1 MEHYSS
7 LGDGNADLALAVIG
21 LAPAAEPRVTQRFI
35 HVTDG
40 WALALRW
47 VALAPLP
54 SLLSLAATWTTTHRN
69 PKVSVQPVLSPFHHP
84 PSILVPASPASTL
97 DLNSSPIAHIPLSRI
112 NHPPPK
118 LDLPF
123 PTVVASSLPE
133 HCLYFGTTLSLFLS
147 SHNRIVALPRL
158 SHSRILCAFGGTFTH
173 QSDSLIWIPHV
184 SSVIMTDQ
192 PLLKKA
198 CLEPAAEI
206 AVPSSPIPARSSLS
220 ASPDDLPLS
229 INPSERTK
237 FASPQPPASSSEMTP
252 PPSRNAPH
260 ESTPVRAFS
269 EHNPFLVSPPATV
282 NQTLCVAY
290 GASKSLPTST
300 DIEDADTES
309 LRKMA
314 KGLLAVAQ
322 ESRMSAAHFKLQHSL
337 LSLTSSEA
345 IKRAE
350 VEQQLAKREIEIL
363 QSADYR
369 SRQNLMRQT
378 SPHPQLNAD
387 LEAAVHRIKELEH
400 ANMTLDRR
408 LRRAK
413 KLIEEHAGKYGLLEE
428 ENGLLKQRIRE
439 NRVHFTQLMDQGSI
453 SSSPRTEFNTPH
465 RKPIPDGA
473 RSHISRV
480 GSHHPFAA
488 LLAADQV
495 LNGESASIK
504 SPVSKKNSQ
513 KNHGHARGTHSLSS
527 LPTTPQRN
535 SVGNDRI
542 HFFTPIINGS
552 TAPL

>member
-1 MEHYSS
+1 
-7 LGDGNADLALAVIG
+7 
-21 LAPAAEPRVTQRFI
+21 
-35 HVTDG
+35 
-40 WALALRW
+40 
-47 VALAPLP
+47 
-54 SLLSLAATWTTTHRN
+54 
-69 PKVSVQPVLSPFHHP
+69 
-84 PSILVPASPASTL
+84 
-97 DLNSSPIAHIPLSRI
+97 
-112 NHPPPK
+112 
-118 LDLPF
+118 
-123 PTVVASSLPE
+123 
-133 HCLYFGTTLSLFLS
+133 
-147 SHNRIVALPRL
+147 
-158 SHSRILCAFGGTFTH
+158 
-173 QSDSLIWIPHV
+173 
-184 SSVIMTDQ
+184 MTDQ

-229 INPSERTK
+229 INPSEKTK

-269 EHNPFLVSPPATV
+269 EHSPFLVSPPATV

-290 GASKSLPTST
+290 GASESLPTST

-453 SSSPRTEFNTPH
+453 SSSPRTEFNTPP
-465 RKPIPDGA
+465 RKADPGWSSAENLPVLSLAYQRNLSEDP
-473 RSHISRV
+473 RSCSW
-480 GSHHPFAA
+480 
-488 LLAADQV
+488 
-495 LNGESASIK
+495 N
-504 SPVSKKNSQ
+504 
-513 KNHGHARGTHSLSS
+513 HSLST

-542 HFFTPIINGS
+542 HFFTPINKRS
-552 TAPL
+552 TAPPLSHAAIDEDDERDRHDRDSTISASDIEEAVTDEDVPASQASSLATSMLRRFPRSSQEEPSIPVNIGKSSTLLQAKLFGQVKKAGVERPSGNLKRKRSTEEKMMSPKKFRGAESVCLDVES

>member
-1 MEHYSS
+1 
-7 LGDGNADLALAVIG
+7 
-21 LAPAAEPRVTQRFI
+21 
-35 HVTDG
+35 
-40 WALALRW
+40 
-47 VALAPLP
+47 
-54 SLLSLAATWTTTHRN
+54 
-69 PKVSVQPVLSPFHHP
+69 
-84 PSILVPASPASTL
+84 
-97 DLNSSPIAHIPLSRI
+97 
-112 NHPPPK
+112 
-118 LDLPF
+118 
-123 PTVVASSLPE
+123 
-133 HCLYFGTTLSLFLS
+133 
-147 SHNRIVALPRL
+147 
-158 SHSRILCAFGGTFTH
+158 
-173 QSDSLIWIPHV
+173 
-184 SSVIMTDQ
+184 MTDQ

-229 INPSERTK
+229 INPSEKTK

-269 EHNPFLVSPPATV
+269 EHSPFLVSPPATV

-290 GASKSLPTST
+290 GASESLPTST

-495 LNGESASIK
+495 LNGESAGIK
-504 SPVSKKNSQ
+504 SPVSKKTSQ

-542 HFFTPIINGS
+542 HFFTPINKRS
-552 TAPL
+552 TAPPLSHAAIDEDDERDRHDRDSTISASDIEEAVTDEDVPASQASSLATSMLRRFPRSSQEEPSIPVNIGKSSTLLQAKLFGQVKKAGVERPSGNLKRKRSTEEKMMSPKKFRGAESVCLDVES